1 MTDFSTAGPR
11 EAPPGLVGR
20 QSELVLLDG
29 MLDGIHDGGTALVWR
44 GEAGV
49 GKSALLDAARASAQ
63 RRGINTLWTAGSVVE
78 AGLAFSGLQRL
89 LAPVLDRV
97 TQLPERQRGVLLA
110 AVGAGEG
117 SVSDLYLVALATLE
131 LIRIVAGERTLLLIA
146 DDVHRLDGAS
156 RDVLGFV
163 GRRVETEP
171 VVVLAALRDGANEGI
186 TRLDLPERQLA
197 GLDPAA
203 AGDLLDARA
212 PDLSPTARARLLE
225 RSAGNPL
232 ALVELSDTAAEID
245 GPMLPIS
252 ARLKR
257 AFAARLDDMP
267 PTTRDVLLTAAADEA
282 SSLTE
287 IVPAAELLGGRSSG
301 PGALQPAL
309 DAGLVTIEGD
319 MLRFRHPLVRAAV
332 YQAADLDRRHAAHG
346 ALAEVLVEQPDRR
359 AWHRA
364 ACVIGSDD
372 EVAAE
377 LEAVAWRAHRR
388 GAILHAAT
396 SLRRAAELTATVAM
410 RVRRLLLAAELAF
423 ELGRADLV
431 RLLVEDAQLLPL
443 SERDRARADWLAEI
457 FHDGAPGDGERVRLL
472 VGHGSRA
479 SADGD
484 VDLALKLMLGAA
496 LRCWWADP
504 GLEVRREV
512 VAAAQHEVVD
522 ARRTGAARINDRQH
536 RGDLGHRSSR
546 HPARRLAAPARKA
559 VKPTQ
564 KSFKAVSQVHRRS
577 YPGRSSRWP
586 GWGLPHPARAFS
598 E

>member
-1 MTDFSTAGPR
+1 MTDSSTAGPR

-146 DDVHRLDGAS
+146 DDVHHLDGAS

-171 VVVLAALRDGANEGI
+171 VVVLAALRDGADEGI

-301 PGALQPAL
+301 AGALQPAL

-346 ALAEVLVEQPDRR
+346 ALAEVLVGQPDRR

-388 GAILHAAT
+388 GAIL
-396 SLRRAAELTATVAM
+396 
-410 RVRRLLLAAELAF
+410 
-423 ELGRADLV
+423 
-431 RLLVEDAQLLPL
+431 
-443 SERDRARADWLAEI
+443 
-457 FHDGAPGDGERVRLL
+457 
-472 VGHGSRA
+472 
-479 SADGD
+479 
-484 VDLALKLMLGAA
+484 
-496 LRCWWADP
+496 
-504 GLEVRREV
+504 
-512 VAAAQHEVVD
+512 
-522 ARRTGAARINDRQH
+522 
-536 RGDLGHRSSR
+536 
-546 HPARRLAAPARKA
+546 
-559 VKPTQ
+559 
-564 KSFKAVSQVHRRS
+564 
-577 YPGRSSRWP
+577 
-586 GWGLPHPARAFS
+586 
-598 E
+598 